1 MLQQS
6 TWSTIIWDKYND
18 ISYFLLLQNGIDR
31 GLMVDC
37 QEIETN
43 IAHNFFCSL
52 ALMDFNNHVT
62 FTDVDEKKWTVL
74 LLQRCWK
81 ISHTVYRLHYN
92 ATAYQMSLCY
102 RYRGGNEGLQCSSFI
117 CNYNISK
124 YPEKENYAVIVS
136 VCINTSQSFVTTP
149 EL

>member
-1 MLQQS
+1 MV
-6 TWSTIIWDKYND
+6 
-18 ISYFLLLQNGIDR
+18 DR

-74 LLQRCWK
+74 LLQQCWK

-102 RYRGGNEGLQCSSFI
+102 GYRGGNEGLQCSSFN

-124 YPEKENYAVIVS
+124 YPEKENYAVIVMH
-136 VCINTSQSFVTTP
+136 
-149 EL
+149 